1 VSKNIYDLSDQ
12 LFQLRRDFLPHEIGG
27 VFLSAE
33 HVRQLTDGLM
43 KMGQVALKDAHEIS
57 RHRWNLLAQSD
68 RDVEGERIA
77 ELACQPGTNVHLFP
91 LVPRPF
97 SDGRPKGGAA

>member
-1 VSKNIYDLSDQ
+1 MSKNIYELSDQ

-33 HVRQLTDGLM
+33 RVRQLTDGLM
-43 KMGQVALKDAHEIS
+43 NLGQAALKEAHEIS
-57 RHRWNLLAQSD
+57 RHRWNLQAQAE
-68 RDVEGERIA
+68 RDLDGERIA
-77 ELACQPGTNVHLFP
+77 ELASQPGTNVRLFP
-91 LVPRPF
+91 IVPRPF